1 MVTRVFAG
9 GRLLSTAM
17 RWATTTRGKLSISQ
31 EEDPVRHRRVL
42 VARLSTGSNGM
53 KVVPPL
59 YDVVVV
65 GCTGEW
71 WTIAEGSDRAAICWV
86 MAVRDDSICASW
98 SSSSTGVTAADV
110 PPSTA
115 TGPAAE
121 PVLPNEALAA
131 RHRVWRVTGVT
142 IWPARSNRSAAQGA

>member
-17 RWATTTRGKLSISQ
+17 RRATTTRGKLSISQ

-59 YDVVVV
+59 YDVAVV

-71 WTIAEGSDRAAICWV
+71 WTIAGHERVISGPIGEEYV
-86 MAVRDDSICASW
+86 LGQSW
-98 SSSSTGVTAADV
+98 LIQPAQCEDLAKAEAEWRRLAEELHVLRERVAKE
-110 PPSTA
+110 A
-115 TGPAAE
+115 TGP
-121 PVLPNEALAA
+121 PSV
-131 RHRVWRVTGVT
+131 G
-142 IWPARSNRSAAQGA
+142 

>member
-1 MVTRVFAG
+1 MAGHQPRRWQRRAATTWCARGCKDDCADERSVGVVRSQRGGFQSWRTRSLRGALSARRASCCINPQVEYMVTRVFAG

-71 WTIAEGSDRAAICWV
+71 WTIAG
-86 MAVRDDSICASW
+86 
-98 SSSSTGVTAADV
+98 
-110 PPSTA
+110 
-115 TGPAAE
+115 
-121 PVLPNEALAA
+121 
-131 RHRVWRVTGVT
+131 
-142 IWPARSNRSAAQGA
+142 